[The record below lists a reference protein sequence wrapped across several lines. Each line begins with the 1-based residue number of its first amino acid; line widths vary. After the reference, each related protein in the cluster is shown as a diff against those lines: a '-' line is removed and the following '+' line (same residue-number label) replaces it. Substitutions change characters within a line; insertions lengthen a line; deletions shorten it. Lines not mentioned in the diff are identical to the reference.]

1 MSPKP
6 TVIALRL
13 QRRRAILCV
22 ATKLTASY
30 KRAHAKKERLQHAR
44 PQVRKRAFMA
54 LYTGLNAVVG
64 LALAGMRQRN
74 YTGKLCELGDWK
86 WAQEVLGYRFDG

>member
-1 MSPKP
+1 
-6 TVIALRL
+6 
-13 QRRRAILCV
+13 
-22 ATKLTASY
+22 
-30 KRAHAKKERLQHAR
+30 
-44 PQVRKRAFMA
+44 MA

-86 WAQEVLGYRFDG
+86 WAQEVLGYRFDGWMHKG